1 MALVPS
7 DWTVDASSNI
17 RYIGAAHGIAGASYA
32 TVIELH
38 RWLGDLADDASASGD
53 DLLDITDLTPSGR
66 DTDNIINLLGNY
78 NIDQTASE
86 HLYDGT
92 IKQASGADI
101 WDGIVN
107 YGNEGIDIQLIQNG
121 ALAAGD
127 FWNSLPDG
135 ETLTGLNRD
144 LVQGISHRFLI
155 KTRTA
160 GSDID
165 NRRILGIT
173 REYGKT
179 YAEFNI
185 NATASGNNVLALTN
199 ATDGNNATAS
209 GTVATWLGVGVDD
222 INNVEGYQLIDINND
237 TVDEEYY
244 SQWNRGTHTI
254 NDLYE
259 AAKYITRIGSAETL
273 YGLDAQIFRG
283 VTHEIVLTTP
293 SGTFPA
299 FEAVSW
305 AGGTGQMLA
314 IDHATAGTK
323 MWIQLLTGTAPSD
336 TQVITGTSTA
346 TATVDTT
353 VTERTALIKQPF
365 IGTSTG
371 SALDG
376 GYGIGV
382 EKLDLTASDKV
393 YDLTN
398 SQFSPPDYRVTTV
411 AGLISTEDRVLVGP
425 DNGGALDDAQFTLNA
440 AVLADAVSLTVKLG
454 TETPGSGT
462 QSATDTPATGTLRV
476 LDDTGVYQRVT
487 YVGFT
492 VAAGTMTFDT
502 TGGGVPA
509 ASIDNEVF
517 ISYIDKLADAT
528 SVTFTTIYD
537 VPRTLFARVR
547 DGGASPIKTFEN
559 TVALGGSISAI
570 RTADE

>member
-1 MALVPS
+1 MALIAS

-17 RYIGAAHGIAGASYA
+17 RYIGAAHGVAGASYA
-32 TVIELH
+32 TVIEFH

-66 DTDNIINLLGNY
+66 DTDNIINLLGAY

-92 IKQASGADI
+92 IKQAAGADI

-121 ALAAGD
+121 ALVASD

-160 GSDID
+160 GTDID

-179 YAEFNI
+179 YGEFNI
-185 NATASGNNVLALTN
+185 NATASGNNVLALVN
-199 ATDGNNATAS
+199 AVDGNNATAS
-209 GTVATWLGVGVDD
+209 GTVATWTT
-222 INNVEGYQLIDINND
+222 ITNTEGYQLIDINND
-237 TVDEEYY
+237 TTDEAYY
-244 SQWNRGTHTI
+244 SQWNRDTYTI
-254 NDLYE
+254 NQLYE
-259 AAKYITRIGSAETL
+259 RAKYLTRIGSAETL
-273 YGLDAQIFRG
+273 YGIDAQIFRG
-283 VTHEIVLTTP
+283 ITHEIDIDTP
-293 SGTFPA
+293 TGTFAA

-305 AGGTGQMLA
+305 TGGTGQMLA
-314 IDHATAGTK
+314 IDSVTAGTK
-323 MWIQLLTGTAPSD
+323 MWIQLLTGNAPSD
-336 TQVITGTSTA
+336 GVIITGASTA
-346 TATVDTT
+346 TATVNVT
-353 VTERTALIKQPF
+353 VTERKALIKQPF

-376 GYGIGV
+376 GYGVGV
-382 EKLDLTASDKV
+382 EKLDLTAADKV

-398 SQFSPPDYRVTTV
+398 AQYSPPDYRVTTV

-425 DNGGALDDAQFTLNA
+425 DNAGALDDGQFVLNA
-440 AVLADAVSLTVKLG
+440 AVLAAASTLTVTTG
-454 TETPGSGT
+454 TETPGTGT

-487 YVGFT
+487 YTGFSVG
-492 VAAGTMTFDT
+492 AGTMTF
-502 TGGGVPA
+502 TGLTGCPA
-509 ASIDNEVF
+509 AAISNSVF

-528 SVTFTTIYD
+528 SVTFTTIYHSA
-537 VPRTLFARVR
+537 RTLFARVR